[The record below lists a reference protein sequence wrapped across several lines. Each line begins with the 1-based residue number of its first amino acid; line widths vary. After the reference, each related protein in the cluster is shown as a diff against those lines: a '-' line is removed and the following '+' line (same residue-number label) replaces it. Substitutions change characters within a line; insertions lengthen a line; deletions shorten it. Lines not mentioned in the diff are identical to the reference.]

1 MDDMEVLDEI
11 EEKKKKEKDLKA
23 VLNKKK
29 LDEFELDE
37 LMGEAE

>member
-1 MDDMEVLDEI
+1 MEVLDEI